1 MSNSTP
7 LLTVIIP
14 CYNEKDAVA
23 DTVHSVLS
31 ILNKTVDSE
40 LIVVDDGSDDGSQDI
55 LQDLAKQLPRL
66 KVICHEENRGYG
78 ASLKTGI
85 RRAQGE
91 LIAIT
96 DADGT
101 YPNDRIPDLVD
112 KMTDADMVVGS
123 RTGDQVQYSFIRKIP
138 KFFLRRYC
146 QWITGRKIPDMNSGL
161 RIFRKEVAER
171 FLHVFPNSFSFTTT
185 ITMAMLCND
194 YMVRFEP
201 INYSERIG
209 NSKIKPIRDTL
220 RFIQLIL
227 RTGMYFAPLRAFA
240 PVIGLL
246 SLIFFASA
254 AYDIITEQ
262 NLTDKTLIFLM
273 IATNAVL
280 FSLIA
285 DVIDKRAAR

>member
-1 MSNSTP
+1 MTDTTP
-7 LLTVIIP
+7 KLTVIIP

-23 DTVHSVLS
+23 DTVHAVLA
-31 ILNKTVDSE
+31 IVKKTVASE

-55 LQDLAKQLPRL
+55 LQALAKELPSL
-66 KVICHEENRGYG
+66 KVIYHEENRGYG
-78 ASLKTGI
+78 ASFKTGI

-101 YPNDRIPDLVD
+101 YPNDRIPDLVE
-112 KMTDADMVVGS
+112 MMVDADMVVGS
-123 RTGDQVQYSFIRKIP
+123 RTGDQVEYSAIRKIP

-161 RIFRKEVAER
+161 RIFRKEIAER

-201 INYSERIG
+201 INFSQRTG

-246 SLIFFASA
+246 SLIFFGGA

-262 NLTDKTLIFLM
+262 NLTNKTLIFLM
-273 IATNAVL
+273 IATNAGL
-280 FSLIA
+280 FALIA